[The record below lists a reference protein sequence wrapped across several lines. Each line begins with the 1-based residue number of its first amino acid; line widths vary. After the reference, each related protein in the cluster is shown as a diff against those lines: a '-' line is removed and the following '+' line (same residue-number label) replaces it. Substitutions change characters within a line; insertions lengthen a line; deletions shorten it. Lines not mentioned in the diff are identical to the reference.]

1 MDIVKTQEINNLF
14 DIYRPL
20 LTSKQQEIMEMY
32 FLYDLSLS
40 EIADECQTTRAAA
53 FDLIKRASKLLENY
67 EQKMHLLE
75 KKIQLLK
82 VIEKTD
88 EKTKEDI
95 LKII

>member
-53 FDLIKRASKLLENY
+53 FDLIKRTSKLLENY
-67 EQKMHLLE
+67 EQKMYLLE

-88 EKTKEDI
+88 KKTKEDI

>member
-1 MDIVKTQEINNLF
+1 MDIVNAQEINNLF

-53 FDLIKRASKLLENY
+53 FDLIKRTSKLLENY

>member
-53 FDLIKRASKLLENY
+53 FDLIKRTSKLLENY